1 VVGVLT
7 ACTGSPGEQR
17 RLLATTLR
25 IGREEGRRKEREGR
39 EEEGAKVKKDIF
51 PLFSPLESNK
61 WIFYWPR

>member
-7 ACTGSPGEQR
+7 ACTERPGKQR

-39 EEEGAKVKKDIF
+39 EEEGARGKKDIF
-51 PLFSPLESNK
+51 ALFSLLKSK
-61 WIFYWPR
+61 K